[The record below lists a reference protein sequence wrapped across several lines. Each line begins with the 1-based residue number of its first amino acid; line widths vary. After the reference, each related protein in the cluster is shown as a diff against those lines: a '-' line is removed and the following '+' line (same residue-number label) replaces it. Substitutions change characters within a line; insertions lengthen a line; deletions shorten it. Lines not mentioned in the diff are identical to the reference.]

1 MYLKPNGAIAIPI
14 DKVLHFAAGFS
25 LAALLGIWLP
35 PLMVL
40 VIVFIVGVLKELWDA
55 KHNGDVEAADVV
67 ATVTGGL
74 VGVLLH
80 L

>member
-1 MYLKPNGAIAIPI
+1 MAIPI
-14 DKVLHFAAGFS
+14 DKVLHFIVGFCIS
-25 LAALLGIWLP
+25 AVLGIWLP
-35 PLMVL
+35 LLIVL
-40 VIVFIVGVLKELWDA
+40 LIVFIVGVLKEVWDA

>member
-1 MYLKPNGAIAIPI
+1 M
-14 DKVLHFAAGFS
+14 LHFIAGFS
-25 LAALLGIWLP
+25 LSAVLGAWLP
-35 PLMVL
+35 LLLVL
-40 VIVFIVGVLKELWDA
+40 AIVFTVGVLKELWDA
-55 KHNGDVEAADVV
+55 KHSGDVEAADVV